1 VKPDISKQT
10 LNDELLTTYEASAA
24 LKVND
29 GSKDGLRKS
38 RNTGQLWGYPAPKFI
53 KAKRKVLYRKSE
65 LDAFLAQI
73 PTYQNNAQVGEA
85 V

>member
-1 VKPDISKQT
+1 VNHNAQKP
-10 LNDELLTTYEASAA
+10 NDELMTAFVAS
-24 LKVND
+24 LYLSINNGKI
-29 GSKDGLRKS
+29 DGLKKARH
-38 RNTGQLWGYPAPKFI
+38 TGQLWGYPAPKFI

-73 PTYQNNAQVGEA
+73 PTFQNNAQVGEA